1 MNGAVRTQSRGQPL
15 SPPGL
20 RYDMSLEWTT
30 RSREEGEAHVG
41 HLGLTPSGK
50 QTLQKMRVRPRHTAA
65 EEKLRAQGE
74 NARVSFNPIL

>member
-20 RYDMSLEWTT
+20 RYDTSLEWTT
-30 RSREEGEAHVG
+30 RREEGEAHVG
-41 HLGLTPSGK
+41 HLGLTPAGK
-50 QTLQKMRVRPRHTAA
+50 QTLQKRRVRPRHTGA
-65 EEKLRAQGE
+65 EEKLRAQGA